1 MQSIQS
7 VKYWAKTSKTPAA
20 RSVRGIWYSCQQ
32 LEMPCIPLLTKSL
45 LFLHKS
51 TATLVA
57 SLTRR
62 LYWTPLFKSQI
73 QGGKHLY
80 LYSGM
85 PQILGNPE
93 IRVGKGCRWSG
104 ISTVSARW
112 GSQTPR
118 FIVGDNVD
126 IGWQSN
132 IAVGQDVILED
143 NVRMAGKAF
152 LAGYPG
158 HPINPVDRA
167 KGLPELD
174 SQVGNIHLKENVWLG
189 THVTVLGGVTIGRNS
204 IIGAGSVVTKS
215 IPDNVVAAGNPAKV
229 IRTLSAQEC
238 SEQASQQTE
247 QAPTNVT
254 MEKGELS

>member
-7 VKYWAKTSKTPAA
+7 VKYWAKTSDTSAA
-20 RSVRGIWYSCQQ
+20 KSIRRLWYSCQQ
-32 LEMPCIPLLTKSL
+32 LEMPCIPVFTQCLLL
-45 LFLHKS
+45 LHNFI
-51 TATLVA
+51 TTFFT

-62 LYWTPLFKSQI
+62 IYWTPLFKSQI
-73 QGGKHLY
+73 RGGKHLY

-85 PQILGNPE
+85 PQILGKPT
-93 IRVGKGCRWSG
+93 IQVGQNCRWSG

-112 GSQTPR
+112 GSKTPR

-132 IAVGQDVILED
+132 IAVGQDIILED

-158 HPINPVDRA
+158 HPINPTDRA
-167 KGLPELD
+167 NGLPELD
-174 SQVGNIHLKENVWLG
+174 SQIGNIHLKQNVWLG
-189 THVTVLGGVTIGRNS
+189 TGVTVLGGVTIGRNS

-215 IPDNVVAAGNPAKV
+215 LPDNVIAAGNPAKV
-229 IRTLSAQEC
+229 IRHLTTQEC
-238 SEQASQQTE
+238 NEHE
-247 QAPTNVT
+247 RAPTTNHLA
-254 MEKGELS
+254 EQGSLL